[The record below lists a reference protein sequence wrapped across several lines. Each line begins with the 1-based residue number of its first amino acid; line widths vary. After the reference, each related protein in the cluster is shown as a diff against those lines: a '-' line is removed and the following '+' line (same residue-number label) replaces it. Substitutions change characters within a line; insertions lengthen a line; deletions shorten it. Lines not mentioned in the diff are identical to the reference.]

1 MTRALY
7 VIGGAGVGKSTFLG
21 RIMRGYEFGPLQDL
35 HSKKN
40 AKAVVTLRGHE
51 ISNKYVE
58 GLYLGVQR
66 EEFPGSDGLDRASSP
81 TGKEWLET
89 FDLPEVIVA
98 EGATLATRP
107 FLYAL
112 QETTD
117 LRVVVLT
124 CDPMVHDLRLL
135 ERGSGQLESFVQ
147 ATITKTENLATD
159 LGAQGVQLIQV
170 DTGDQASWF
179 QGLTDSINF
188 LEDR

>member
-21 RIMRGYEFGPLQDL
+21 RIMRSYEFGPLQDL
-35 HSKKN
+35 HAKKN

-51 ISNKYVE
+51 IKNKYVE

-66 EEFPGSDGLDRASSP
+66 DEFPGSDGLDRASSP
-81 TGKEWLET
+81 TGKEWLEMSI
-89 FDLPEVIVA
+89 LPEVIVA

-112 QETTD
+112 HEQTD

-135 ERGSGQLESFVQ
+135 ARGTGQMESFVQ
-147 ATITKTENLATD
+147 STITKTENLATD
-159 LGAQGVQLIQV
+159 LVAQGVQLIQV

-179 QGLTDSINF
+179 QGLADSINF